1 MNKHIMVGMDVH
13 DENILMKYAVD
24 REDPKLLSVKNSD
37 GGRQRMI
44 RILKKCA
51 QDEGEAKVVFAYE
64 ASQLGFGLYDEL
76 TDARFEGYVLAP
88 TKLSHSPK
96 HRKQKTDEADAED
109 ILEVIRGH
117 ILAGN
122 KMPKIWIPDHQ
133 TRNDRELVRMRLTVG
148 EKITSIKAQIKCL
161 LKRNKLTK
169 PGNTGQGWTKKYRD
183 WLEVLTSDDSE
194 LPLGVKAALRSLL
207 RQLKM
212 LEQEVR
218 SLDNDII
225 ALSGT
230 PRYAEPVKELIKI
243 KGVGFLTAMVFLTE
257 LGDLRRFPNRQCL
270 ASYLGLIPSCRES
283 GKRNDHKGHITH
295 QGPARVRKM
304 LCQTGWTIA
313 RCNPDE
319 KVVYRRIVDKNPQHK
334 KIGLVALMRR
344 ISIKMWHRGLEAQL
358 RANCF
363 QDAA

>member
-1 MNKHIMVGMDVH
+1 MSKHIMVGMDVH
-13 DENILMKYAVD
+13 DENILIKYAVD
-24 REDPKLLSVKNSD
+24 QQEPEVRSFKNSK
-37 GGRQRMI
+37 GGREHMI
-44 RILKKCA
+44 RNLKKHA
-51 QDEGEAKVVFAYE
+51 LDEGGAKAVFAYE

-76 TDARFEGYVLAP
+76 TDAGFEGYVLAP

-96 HRKQKTDEADAED
+96 RRKQKTDEADAEE
-109 ILEVIRGH
+109 ILEIIRGH

-148 EKITSIKAQIKCL
+148 EKITSTKAQVKCL
-161 LKRNKLTK
+161 LKRNKLHK
-169 PGNTGQGWTKKYRD
+169 PGNTGRGWTKKYRD
-183 WLEVLTSDDSE
+183 WLEVLTSDDSD

-218 SLDNDII
+218 FLENDIL
-225 ALSGT
+225 ALSKT

-243 KGVGFLTAMVFLTE
+243 KGVGLLTSMVFLTE

-270 ASYLGLIPSCRES
+270 ASYLGLIPSCHES
-283 GKRNDHKGHITH
+283 GENNDRKGHITH

-313 RCNPDE
+313 RCNPNE
-319 KVVYRRIVDKNPQHK
+319 KIVYRRIVDKNPQHK

-344 ISIKMWHRGLEAQL
+344 TSIKMWHRGLEAQL

-363 QDAA
+363 QDAV